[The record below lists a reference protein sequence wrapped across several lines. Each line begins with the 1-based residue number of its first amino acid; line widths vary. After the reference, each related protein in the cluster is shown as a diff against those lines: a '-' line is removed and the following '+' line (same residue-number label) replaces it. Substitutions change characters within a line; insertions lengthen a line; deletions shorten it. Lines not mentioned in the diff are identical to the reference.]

1 MNTALQDALG
11 GLLGALRGALLD
23 AWSVLCPVSCAG
35 CGADDR
41 ALCPACRG
49 ALAFHPVHHELAD
62 GTPVFSALRYSGPAR
77 TAILAFKEQ
86 GRTDVARA
94 LARPLR
100 QVLHAALAGR
110 PVPLAPVRLTTVRLT
125 TVPSTRRGLPASR
138 LRPGGTARAHGR
150 RASGAAAAPRPRP
163 RGAEVARPRGRSRNL
178 VGSLA
183 ARHPSPGTVVI
194 VDDIMTTG
202 ATLTEAVR
210 AIRAAGGQVEAA
222 VTLAYTRTDCAAP

>member
-1 MNTALQDALG
+1 MNEALQDTLD
-11 GLLGALRGALLD
+11 GLQNALLD
-23 AWSVLCPVSCAG
+23 AWSVLSPVSCAG

-49 ALAFHPVHHELAD
+49 ALSADLRRHELPD

-77 TAILAFKEQ
+77 TVILAFKEQ
-86 GRTDVARA
+86 GRTDLARA

-100 QVLHAALAGR
+100 QVLHTALAGR
-110 PVPLAPVRLTTVRLT
+110 PTRLT
-125 TVPSTRRGLPASR
+125 TVPSTRAAYRRRGYDPVTLLVRKAGERPVR
-138 LRPGGTARAHGR
+138 LLRHIRAHEAQKTLGR
-150 RASGAAAAPRPRP
+150 S
-163 RGAEVARPRGRSRNL
+163 ERSRNL

-183 ARHPSPGTVVI
+183 ARHPQPGTVII

-210 AIRAAGGQVEAA
+210 AIRAAGGAVTAA
-222 VTLAYTRTDCAAP
+222 VTLAYTERIVAIV